1 MLAGRFVSDGIK
13 AEQGCVLAPTGF
25 NTSFPLLSAPETWG
39 KEPTC
44 LLGSTANCTTLRK
57 YRQLAVLR
65 TEELVWELRFAGDHI
80 LFAHRV
86 ISKRAQAIHQ
96 GARELAEV
104 PLSCTRSIFAA
115 GAAHTSALGPRTRSQ
130 AGGCPVVVWVSGTA
144 WRRGLVLLSA
154 WCEHKY
160 QVLQLR

>member
-1 MLAGRFVSDGIK
+1 MAGLFVSDGIK

-25 NTSFPLLSAPETWG
+25 NTSFPLLSAPKTWG

-44 LLGSTANCTTLRK
+44 PLGSTANCTTLHK
-57 YRQLAVLR
+57 CRQLAVLR

-80 LFAHRV
+80 LFARTI

-96 GARELAEV
+96 GARQLAEV
-104 PLSCTRSIFAA
+104 PLSCTKSIFAA
-115 GAAHTSALGPRTRSQ
+115 GAAHASALCPRTRSQ
-130 AGGCPVVVWVSGTA
+130 AGVCSAVVRVSGTA
-144 WRRGLVLLSA
+144 WRTGLVLLSA
-154 WCEHKY
+154 WYEHEY